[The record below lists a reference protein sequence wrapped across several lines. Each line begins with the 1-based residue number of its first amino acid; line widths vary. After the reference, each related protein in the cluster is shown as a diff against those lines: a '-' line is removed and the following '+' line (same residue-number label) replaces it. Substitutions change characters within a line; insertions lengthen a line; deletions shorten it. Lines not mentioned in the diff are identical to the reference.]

1 MRWLCSFVLTCAAVD
16 ACCLQSVAF
25 SASPVFAAGAV
36 WFVGFALAALVA
48 CCCRCCRGSP
58 TRDDDYS
65 YSRKTFAAS
74 LLLLLAFTAT
84 AM

>member
-1 MRWLCSFVLTCAAVD
+1 MLALVLTVD

-25 SASPVFAAGAV
+25 SAAPAFAAAAV
-36 WFVGFALAALVA
+36 WLVGFALAALVA